1 MPLYNKEQLL
11 KACIDYLFDLDRRI
25 LRCLELQKKIHCTLV
40 STPNASEDL
49 WKKAKAA
56 DKTIVDLKEN
66 RKYLQNIL
74 FQTTGAFVVPIW
86 YE

>member
-1 MPLYNKEQLL
+1 MPLDIKEELL

-25 LRCLELQKKIHCTLV
+25 LRCLDLQKKIHCTLV

-49 WKKAKAA
+49 WEKAKAA

-66 RKYLQNIL
+66 RKYLQNML
-74 FQTTGAFVVPIW
+74 FQATGAFVVPIW

>member
-1 MPLYNKEQLL
+1 MPLDNKEELL

-25 LRCLELQKKIHCTLV
+25 LRCLELQKKIHCTLAL
-40 STPNASEDL
+40 TPNASEDL
-49 WKKAKAA
+49 WEKAKAA

-66 RKYLQNIL
+66 RKYLQNML

>member
-1 MPLYNKEQLL
+1 MPLENKEQLL

-25 LRCLELQKKIHCTLV
+25 LECLELQKKIHCTLV
-40 STPNASEDL
+40 STPNVSEDL

-56 DKTIVDLKEN
+56 DQTIVDLKEN

-74 FQTTGAFVVPIW
+74 FQATGAFVVPIW